1 MAKLTSLGLGTTLDK
16 RGAVEVVVGVG
27 PMGGGL
33 DLWVVR
39 RMMLSNVAVSA
50 SSTSSRCCFGGA
62 SYTTPPP
69 PPLLPAALY
78 GRGGGGG
85 GGSRLLLPLRTGGG
99 GGCGGA
105 RRGSKASSDVDTLA
119 DAKSGSS
126 SFGLALHIF
135 FPMCGGRTRTH
146 YAQLSPYS
154 QDEFT
159 LSVNATAVPLTGVH
173 FDD

>member
-16 RGAVEVVVGVG
+16 RGAVEVVVVVPVPAVGVG
-27 PMGGGL
+27 PMGGSL

-62 SYTTPPP
+62 SYTTTPPT
-69 PPLLPAALY
+69 PPLLPPAALY
-78 GRGGGGG
+78 GRSGG

-99 GGCGGA
+99 GGGGCA

-119 DAKSGSS
+119 EAKSGSS
-126 SFGLALHIF
+126 SFGLLALHIF
-135 FPMCGGRTRTH
+135 FPMCVVHARTALGCHPIHKTTLLSLLTQ
-146 YAQLSPYS
+146 QLCP
-154 QDEFT
+154 
-159 LSVNATAVPLTGVH
+159 
-173 FDD
+173 